1 MLYDN
6 NHLIYD
12 EKGNTVHFFHT
23 NTDGLCMKA
32 GAGVQTLL
40 KEAYADFDL
49 CRCGCALHI
58 VCQSMDGDLLYLK
71 YIDEKWHKYTLLI
84 SKTKGAY
91 DKHFFLLPTGNCIQL
106 FYTLR
111 SCGKLLL
118 VQQLLADGTVPQPAV
133 IAPIHDCERPFF
145 AVADKSLDTCIYY
158 QNEQAVF
165 GCKTYKWSSKSLGEF
180 TPVFSTGGE
189 APYAALDSFGR
200 QHICCVSGK
209 EILYKQR
216 TLDQTFSKTSR
227 IPLPAHCGGV
237 LPYLSFEEDKI
248 YIIWKQER
256 GVLYAGSQNDG
267 ETFCAP
273 VRLLSSGADPVLF
286 SLHKDNTRQ
295 SAIGY
300 FLNGEIKF
308 YNIAAPR
315 MQPPVLKHTSPA
327 QAVRPTAAS
336 DAAAELERVKKAV
349 STLGR
354 ELSELKNKVDLAI
367 SMINKNKTGA

>member
-1 MLYDN
+1 MPLRLRAA
-6 NHLIYD
+6 HC
-12 EKGNTVHFFHT
+12 V
-23 NTDGLCMKA
+23 
-32 GAGVQTLL
+32 
-40 KEAYADFDL
+40 
-49 CRCGCALHI
+49 
-58 VCQSMDGDLLYLK
+58 QSMDGDLLYLK

-200 QHICCVSGK
+200 QHTAVCPEKKSFISSAHWTKHFPKHHGFPFRRTAVASFPICALK
-209 EILYKQR
+209 KIKFILYGNR
-216 TLDQTFSKTSR
+216 NAAFCTREAKTTARPSAR
-227 IPLPAHCGGV
+227 LCACCRPALTRYCF
-237 LPYLSFEEDKI
+237 PCTKTI
-248 YIIWKQER
+248 R
-256 GVLYAGSQNDG
+256 AR
-267 ETFCAP
+267 A
-273 VRLLSSGADPVLF
+273 RLA
-286 SLHKDNTRQ
+286 T
-295 SAIGY
+295 

-315 MQPPVLKHTSPA
+315 MQPPVLQTTSP
-327 QAVRPTAAS
+327 RK
-336 DAAAELERVKKAV
+336 R
-349 STLGR
+349 
-354 ELSELKNKVDLAI
+354 
-367 SMINKNKTGA
+367 